1 MVNLISKDSHFTQ
14 TLTKKF
20 FINLIFFQ
28 RKGKGKGGFK
38 GCEIICQRIFQA

>member
-14 TLTKKF
+14 TLTKKL

-28 RKGKGKGGFK
+28 RKGKGGFK